1 MLHAAHEPPA
11 PLARLVQSLW
21 IQEEPAVDEPVEPT
35 VLLPVG
41 YAALVFEYG
50 DPFEEL
56 GADGVARR
64 LAPVVLAGPCTRPV
78 RVRALGRT
86 GLVIVPFRP
95 WGAAAFFPG
104 AAGASE
110 RFVELEALVSPAE
123 VRRVHAQVL
132 EAADERGRRAAVE
145 RFLLARL
152 GRVASDACVV
162 AAVERIERAEGRE
175 PIADVARHLGIG
187 RRHLARRFAETLGL
201 GPKAFARIV
210 RFQGALRR
218 ARAGE
223 PWATV
228 AARAGYSDQAHLVKE
243 CQALSGCTP
252 VELIGEV
259 EQRAV
264 GRYFNAGDPALRP
277 ATLYL

>member
-1 MLHAAHEPPA
+1 MIHAAHAPPA
-11 PLARLVQSLW
+11 RLAHLVQSLW
-21 IQEEPAVDEPVEPT
+21 IQEEPAVDEPVAPT

-41 YAALVFEYG
+41 HAALVFEYG
-50 DPFEEL
+50 DPFEEVA
-56 GADGVARR
+56 ADGVARR
-64 LAPVVLAGPCTRPV
+64 LAPVVIAGPCTRPV

-95 WGAAAFFPG
+95 WGAAAFFAG
-104 AAGASE
+104 AAECAK
-110 RFVELEALVSPAE
+110 RFVELEALVSAAE
-123 VRRVHAQVL
+123 VRRVHGEVL
-132 EAADERGRRAAVE
+132 EATDEGGRRAAVE

-152 GRVASDACVV
+152 GRGEIDACVA

-175 PIADVARHLGIG
+175 PVAAVARHLGVG
-187 RRHLARRFAETLGL
+187 RRHLARRFAGTLGL

-223 PWATV
+223 PWAVV
-228 AARAGYSDQAHLVKE
+228 AARARYTDQAHLTRE

-259 EQRAV
+259 EERAV
-264 GRYFNAGDPALRP
+264 GRYFNAADPALRRS
-277 ATLYL
+277 TIYL